1 MSEFSSTGENVATS
15 SRWCVAENSG
25 NKTTQ
30 TFFCVLL
37 GGNAQKHNKR
47 NHDLTDESE
56 QGKKKK
62 KIFLPDAICSTDH
75 NTWRLILFQ
84 NQGSVETGQ
93 FIRTGWNC

>member
-30 TFFCVLL
+30 TCFRVLL

-62 KIFLPDAICSTDH
+62 SFFLM
-75 NTWRLILFQ
+75 LFVAQ
-84 NQGSVETGQ
+84 TI
-93 FIRTGWNC
+93 IRGG

>member
-30 TFFCVLL
+30 TCFRVLL

-62 KIFLPDAICSTDH
+62 KSFFLM
-75 NTWRLILFQ
+75 LFVAQ
-84 NQGSVETGQ
+84 TI
-93 FIRTGWNC
+93 IRGG